1 MRLPHLFFTALFVSI
16 LFGEPLRAAPPA
28 IAPASESDQRLQAEG
43 QDWRLDKA
51 RIDDAATAPALPRV
65 LLIGD
70 SILNGYQAAV
80 VKAFEGK
87 AHIDAWVNPYWQSQR
102 TNEILGDVLAHG
114 PYDVVHFNMG
124 LHGWAKGRIKDGTFE
139 PLTKAYVEVLK
150 TKLPQPKLIWAS
162 STPVTVKGKPT
173 ELDPVINATIVDHNR
188 MAANVM
194 REMNVPVNDLYA
206 VLVNRRDLA
215 LGDGFHWKPEG
226 YELLAREVIA
236 AVAAAL
242 PVTASSPAGGR

>member
-1 MRLPHLFFTALFVSI
+1 MRYPQLLVTALFVSI
-16 LFGEPLRAAPPA
+16 LFCDPLRAAPPA
-28 IAPASESDQRLQAEG
+28 IAPASESDQRLQAQG

-80 VKAFEGK
+80 VKALAGK
-87 AHIDAWVNPYWQSQR
+87 AHVDAWVNPYWQSQR
-102 TNEILGDVLAHG
+102 ANEVLADVLAHG

-150 TKLPQPKLIWAS
+150 TMLPKAQLIWAS
-162 STPVTVKGKPT
+162 STPVTVKGRP
-173 ELDPVINATIVDHNR
+173 EALDAVINATILDHNR

-194 REMNVPVNDLYA
+194 REMGVPVNDLYA
-206 VLVNRRDLA
+206 VLENRGDLA
-215 LGDGFHWKPEG
+215 LGDGFHWKPAG
-226 YELLAREVIA
+226 YELLAERVLEAIR
-236 AVAAAL
+236 AAL
-242 PVTASSPAGGR
+242 PAADPSPAGGR